1 MPNDAPPM
9 PRPLLTT
16 ADVQRILRVQPRTL
30 NGYIRA
36 GQLPVIRVNARR
48 LLFDPADVRAFIAAR
63 RVRQGEDDRGR

>member
-1 MPNDAPPM
+1 MPTDLPVQ
-9 PRPLLTT
+9 PRPLLTS
-16 ADVQRILRVQPRTL
+16 AEVQKILRIQPRTL

-63 RVRQGEDDRGR
+63 KERREA